1 MSNPF
6 KKIASDEKAPEELK
20 AKVLKSA
27 DNAKM
32 LMDMAELFSTKYLES
47 MADMFRAGSKED
59 EDDEENE
66 DQTDR

>member
-47 MADMFRAGSKED
+47 MADMFRAGPK
-59 EDDEENE
+59 EDDENN
-66 DQTDR
+66 DNTDR